1 MAVQT
6 GACEVQDLLSRRFWD
21 LLPHVQAAPWHP
33 ACLKGT
39 GWGSRRN
46 PGLQGTITH
55 VTACR
60 DAAVNTLPLVENL
73 LSPEDRRE
81 TSHCGEHRRA
91 GDVAAEPMA
100 ASWQGAAAQQGR
112 TALFGVWVH

>member
-73 LSPEDRRE
+73 LSPEDRCE
-81 TSHCGEHRRA
+81 TSHCGEHRRS